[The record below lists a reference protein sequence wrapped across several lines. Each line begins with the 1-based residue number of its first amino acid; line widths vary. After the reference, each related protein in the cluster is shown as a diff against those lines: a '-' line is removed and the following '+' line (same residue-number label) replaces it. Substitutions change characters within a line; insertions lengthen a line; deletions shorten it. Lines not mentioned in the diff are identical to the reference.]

1 MQNRGCGLRYGT
13 DQRHGT
19 CVVMEEGVVM
29 GRVWCGGGC
38 GVGEGC
44 GDEGAYDDRQR
55 GVVMGESVSLVIK
68 VGAVVER
75 GVMVDE

>member
-1 MQNRGCGLRYGT
+1 MCGDGGGCGDG
-13 DQRHGT
+13 
-19 CVVMEEGVVM
+19 EGVVW
-29 GRVWCGGGC
+29 GRVWC
-38 GVGEGC
+38 GEGC